1 MKLSK
6 SYKTFLAVN
15 AIVLICISALMIYP
29 YLNQLAIALNDGND
43 SALGGITIFPRKF
56 TLINFQTILSD
67 PSVGK
72 ATLVSVLRTV
82 LNVVIHLF
90 VTFSAAYALTRRNL
104 RGRSVINKVF
114 MLTMYINAGTIPTY
128 ILYRYLGLINNFW
141 VYVLP
146 YSFSFYNMII
156 MRSFIQEL
164 PIALEESAL
173 LDGANELVIMLRI
186 IVPLSKPVL
195 ATIALWVA
203 VGQWNDYSSTL
214 MYVTDKNLFSLQYL
228 MLRIIKQGEALKQI
242 GLDQAMG
249 ADTVAAT
256 AQTTSESIKA
266 AMLIVSTVPILCI
279 YPFLQ
284 KYFVKGVT
292 LGAVKE

>member
-6 SYKTFLAVN
+6 SYKTFLVVN
-15 AIVLICISALMIYP
+15 ATVLILLSAVLIYP

-56 TLINFQTILSD
+56 TMINFTTILSD
-67 PSVGK
+67 QSVGK

-104 RGRSVINKVF
+104 KGRSVINKVF
-114 MLTMYINAGTIPTY
+114 MLTMYLNAGTIPTY
-128 ILYRYLGLINNFW
+128 ILFRYLGLINNFW

-173 LDGANELVIMLRI
+173 LDGANEFTILMKI

-249 ADTVAAT
+249 ADTSAAI

-292 LGAVKE
+292 LGAVKG

>member
-67 PSVGK
+67 PSVEK

>member
-15 AIVLICISALMIYP
+15 AIVLIFISALMIYP